1 MRGRGPCEAHQRVVV
16 EAQAA
21 RWREADVAR
30 PSSHA
35 RGYTHRWARAR
46 AGFLARHPLCVACEC
61 AGRVT
66 AATVVDHIVPHR
78 GDHARFW
85 DRANWQPLC
94 RRCHAAKT
102 RRGA

>member
-1 MRGRGPCEAHQRVVV
+1 MRGRGPCATHTRAAAD
-16 EAQAA
+16 AQAR
-21 RWREADVAR
+21 RWAEADAAR

-35 RGYTHRWARAR
+35 RGYDRRWARTR
-46 AGFLARHPLCVACEC
+46 AGFLTRNPLCVACEV

-94 RRCHAAKT
+94 RRCHDAKT